1 MRLEIKKQ
9 STMTGTNRNRR
20 RLPFSRTVKNNT
32 QCNFG
37 RKPSKYKE
45 FSPTTRKV
53 KKAQE
58 NVVMDAAFKRL
69 LAIRAANGGK
79 K

>member
-32 QCNFG
+32 QCNYG

-45 FSPTTRKV
+45 YCLT
-53 KKAQE
+53 KKRRHSNQLE
-58 NVVMDAAFKRL
+58 TWVRRNKNNT
-69 LAIRAANGGK
+69 IW
-79 K
+79 